1 MTRAARLQAS
11 VRRLLC
17 IALVC
22 IPAAAAMAQ
31 DARPQDDPIKPAE
44 RLLFMADH
52 LSKAGAPSDLV
63 YELEKT
69 GSLVPAAKET
79 VHVRLARSDKD
90 LQASVS
96 DGAGAVRLTLDTT
109 TKSNPVIL
117 YFLEKD
123 IAEMHQLTGGQA
135 RYFQKRIR
143 LALAGAPEIVP
154 VKMKLD
160 GRQVQAQ
167 QIVIQPYLDDPNHE
181 RFEKLVAKRYTFVLS
196 EQVPGQVLLLKSEI
210 PGNGQDFAHPLQ
222 TEILRY
228 RTRK

>member
-1 MTRAARLQAS
+1 MC
-11 VRRLLC
+11 V
-17 IALVC
+17 
-22 IPAAAAMAQ
+22 PAAAAVAQ
-31 DARPQDDPIKPAE
+31 QAAPQDDPIKPAE

-52 LSKAGAPSDLV
+52 LGNAGAPSDLV

-69 GSLVPAAKET
+69 GSLVPAKKDT
-79 VHVRLARSDKD
+79 VHVRLARNNAAGGKD
-90 LQASVS
+90 LEASVS
-96 DGAGAVRLTLDTT
+96 DGAGAVRLSLDTA

-143 LALAGAPEIVP
+143 LALARAPEIVP

-181 RFEKLVAKRYTFVLS
+181 RFEKLVGKRYTFVLS
-196 EQVPGQVLLLKSEI
+196 EQMPGKVLLLKSEI
-210 PGNGQDFAHPLQ
+210 PGSGQDFAHPLQ
-222 TEILRY
+222 TETLRY
-228 RTRK
+228 RARK